1 MQMEYSFE
9 KNVRISS
16 GWMFASDSVS
26 LPRLDNPTGACPT
39 HRRQWADFLVSLM
52 APLHRQYKTAR
63 TETRRHLL
71 LKIRQ
76 MPTRTS
82 ASRGYVFVRHKG
94 GIYAICCLVPIRDTH
109 KSPTNCLPGCGH
121 DPRSAPNLEKHGS
134 SKMQTFGWLEMPH
147 FLNRIS
153 IWISSWNPTVWS
165 SNNITYQPK
174 SGLCLLRQFHRS
186 ILKLIPWGS
195 EPRGRVPVQRL
206 PEEASQSVPGSME

>member
-1 MQMEYSFE
+1 MELHRKHSLE
-9 KNVRISS
+9 KNVCISS
-16 GWMFASDSVS
+16 SRMTASDSVS

-76 MPTRTS
+76 MPTQTS
-82 ASRGYVFVRHKG
+82 ASRGYVLLRG
-94 GIYAICCLVPIRDTH
+94 AIRDTH

-121 DPRSAPNLEKHGS
+121 DPRSAPNLERHGS
-134 SKMQTFGWLEMPH
+134 SKMQTSGWLEMPH

-153 IWISSWNPTVWS
+153 TCIS
-165 SNNITYQPK
+165 I
-174 SGLCLLRQFHRS
+174 
-186 ILKLIPWGS
+186 
-195 EPRGRVPVQRL
+195 
-206 PEEASQSVPGSME
+206 

>member
-1 MQMEYSFE
+1 MIRSTSCRFLREMQMEYSLE
-9 KNVRISS
+9 KNVSISS

-76 MPTRTS
+76 MPTQTA
-82 ASRGYVFVRHKG
+82 ASRGYVLFRG
-94 GIYAICCLVPIRDTH
+94 AIRDTH

-121 DPRSAPNLEKHGS
+121 DPRSAPNLERHGS

-153 IWISSWNPTVWS
+153 ICISIWNPTVWS
-165 SNNITYQPK
+165 SYNITYHRK
-174 SGLCLLRQFHRS
+174 SGICLSRQFLFALMHG
-186 ILKLIPWGS
+186 LFY
-195 EPRGRVPVQRL
+195 
-206 PEEASQSVPGSME
+206 